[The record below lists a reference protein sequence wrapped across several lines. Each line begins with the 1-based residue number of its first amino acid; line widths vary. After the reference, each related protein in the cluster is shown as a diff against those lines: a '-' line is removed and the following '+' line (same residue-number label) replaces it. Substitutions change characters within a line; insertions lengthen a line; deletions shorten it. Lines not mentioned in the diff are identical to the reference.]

1 MRGKADK
8 VLQAPTSAH
17 EALEVARSI
26 SPLAGGSGGGWSA
39 LYDQLDARAALSNEK
54 EQIDRDDDS
63 KDNKE
68 DGKQEKACLTNTTGT
83 AEEQSR
89 SEMAMKNYLRLVS

>member
-1 MRGKADK
+1 MDEKADK
-8 VLQAPTSAH
+8 ALQAPTSAH
-17 EALEVARSI
+17 EALEVAHSV

-39 LYDQLDARAALSNEK
+39 LYDNLDARAALSNERK
-54 EQIDRDDDS
+54 RIDRDGDS
-63 KDNKE
+63 EDNNE
-68 DGKQEKACLTNTTGT
+68 DAKQEKACLTNTTST